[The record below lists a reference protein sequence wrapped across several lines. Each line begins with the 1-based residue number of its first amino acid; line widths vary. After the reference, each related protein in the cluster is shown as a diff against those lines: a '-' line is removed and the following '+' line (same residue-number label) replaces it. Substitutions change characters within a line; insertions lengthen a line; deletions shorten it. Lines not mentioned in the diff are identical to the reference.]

1 MIARPYA
8 KVSAVALLVVACAGA
23 GCDEKLSDLVG
34 PSSPNLQP
42 TFASIK
48 TEIFQTTDLLGR
60 TACITCHTDQGR
72 NPATVGNLNL
82 RADPYAAL
90 VNVPSREK
98 PQLMRVKPGDP
109 DNSYLIHKLEGG
121 PNILFARMPQ
131 NGPPFLTPEQILVIR
146 RWIQIGAPNN

>member
-1 MIARPYA
+1 MIARPFS
-8 KVSAVALLVVACAGA
+8 KVSAVALFVLVCAGA

-42 TFASIK
+42 TFASIRN
-48 TEIFQTTDLLGR
+48 EIFSTTDLLGR

-72 NPATVGNLNL
+72 TPAGNLNL

-90 VNVPSREK
+90 VNVASRQK
-98 PQLMRVKPGDP
+98 TQLMLVKPGDP

-121 PNILFARMPQ
+121 PDIVQLRMPR
-131 NGPPFLTPEQILVIR
+131 NGPPFLTPEQVLVIR
-146 RWIQIGAPNN
+146 RWIEIGAPNN

>member
-1 MIARPYA
+1 MIARPFA
-8 KVSAVALLVVACAGA
+8 KVSAVALFVMACASA

-60 TACITCHTDQGR
+60 TSCITCHTDQGR
-72 NPATVGNLNL
+72 NPAGGLNL

-98 PQLMRVKPGDP
+98 PQLMRIQPGDP
-109 DNSYLIHKLEGG
+109 DNSYLIHKVEGG
-121 PNILFARMPQ
+121 PNIVGARMPQ
-131 NGPPFLTPEQILVIR
+131 NGPPFLAHEQVLVIR
-146 RWIQIGAPNN
+146 RWIQIGAPND

>member
-8 KVSAVALLVVACAGA
+8 RLRSALLFVVLVVAVS
-23 GCDEKLSDLVG
+23 GCDEKLQDLTG
-34 PSSPNLQP
+34 PSSPNLVP
-42 TFASIK
+42 TFASIR

-60 TACITCHTDQGR
+60 TSCITCHTDQGR
-72 NPATVGNLNL
+72 NPAGGLNL

-98 PQLMRVKPGDP
+98 PQLMRVQPGAP

-121 PNILFARMPQ
+121 PDILLLRMPA
-131 NGPPFLTPEQILVIR
+131 NGPPYLTAAQILVIR
-146 RWIQIGAPNN
+146 RWIENGAPND

>member
-8 KVSAVALLVVACAGA
+8 KLSAVALFVMACAGA
-23 GCDEKLSDLVG
+23 GCDEKLGDLVG

-48 TEIFQTTDLLGR
+48 SEIFQTTDLLGR
-60 TACITCHTDQGR
+60 TSCITCHTDQGR
-72 NPATVGNLNL
+72 NPAGGLNL

-90 VNVPSREK
+90 VNVASREQ
-98 PQLMRVKPGDP
+98 PQVMRVVPGDP
-109 DNSYLIHKLEGG
+109 DNSYLIRKIEGG
-121 PNILFARMPQ
+121 PNITGARMPQ

-146 RWIQIGAPNN
+146 RWIQVGAPND